1 MKTKHYITV
10 IIGLLTILFLSV
22 VGNVIT
28 IGDKLSSVNVVLG
41 WLFYAFIGV
50 FVMWFILIPMLK
62 VLFTPQL
69 DGEPIEMI
77 SNLNPDELSE
87 YIKRVKLTAEQKKR
101 ITISDNRK
109 NSLLEILK
117 EKQGEKE
124 AAVKQSATMAFVF
137 TAISQNRSIDLLMSI
152 GICFR
157 MINSLIK
164 LSGVRPSYLQMTKLY
179 ISVFS
184 ASFVIT
190 SIEDIM
196 EDMDFGEAF
205 GVLGCVVSNTLT
217 RSAANGMMN
226 AFVCLR
232 VGYATI
238 KYLEVGGK
246 FFDKEKNK
254 MRKDI
259 RRAARASIVG
269 VSKDGFAEVKK
280 RISTLFD

>member
-124 AAVKQSATMAFVF
+124 AADRK
-137 TAISQNRSIDLLMSI
+137 
-152 GICFR
+152 
-157 MINSLIK
+157 
-164 LSGVRPSYLQMTKLY
+164 
-179 ISVFS
+179 SV
-184 ASFVIT
+184 V
-190 SIEDIM
+190 
-196 EDMDFGEAF
+196 
-205 GVLGCVVSNTLT
+205 
-217 RSAANGMMN
+217 
-226 AFVCLR
+226 
-232 VGYATI
+232 
-238 KYLEVGGK
+238 
-246 FFDKEKNK
+246 
-254 MRKDI
+254 
-259 RRAARASIVG
+259 
-269 VSKDGFAEVKK
+269 
-280 RISTLFD
+280 